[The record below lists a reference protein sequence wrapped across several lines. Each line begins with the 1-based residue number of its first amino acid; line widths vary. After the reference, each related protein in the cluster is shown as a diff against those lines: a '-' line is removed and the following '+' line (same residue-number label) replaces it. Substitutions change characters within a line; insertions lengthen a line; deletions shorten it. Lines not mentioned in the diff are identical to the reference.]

1 MHSVACVTAFLPVL
15 VRLRSANLRDRLGGI
30 KRTLERNMRI
40 LVAIA
45 AAAALAVSACTPAD
59 QNAAEQD
66 ANQAATET
74 GQALEDAG
82 QAVGDAA
89 SQTGEAIE
97 GATNDAAN
105 SVANATD
112 DNEATHP

>member
-1 MHSVACVTAFLPVL
+1 MRFLIAL
-15 VRLRSANLRDRLGGI
+15 V
-30 KRTLERNMRI
+30 
-40 LVAIA
+40 
-45 AAAALAVSACTPAD
+45 AAAALGTAACTPAD

-66 ANQAATET
+66 VNQAADET
-74 GQALEDAG
+74 GQALENAG
-82 QAVGDAA
+82 QDIGAA
-89 SQTGEAIE
+89 ANQTGEAIE

>member
-1 MHSVACVTAFLPVL
+1 MRFLIAL
-15 VRLRSANLRDRLGGI
+15 V
-30 KRTLERNMRI
+30 
-40 LVAIA
+40 
-45 AAAALAVSACTPAD
+45 AAAALGTAACTPAD

-66 ANQAATET
+66 VNQAADET
-74 GQALEDAG
+74 GQALDQAG
-82 QAVGDAA
+82 QDIGQAA
-89 SQTGEAIE
+89 NQTGEAIE